1 MSEPAIAL
9 RTARHWYS
17 EGCRWRV
24 LCEQTGSKLQFLR
37 GLRTLFGC
45 GLQQALATARRLQG
59 DGLVCLRAEEAIA
72 FQASLGVST
81 LPVILPWSPDERA

>member
-1 MSEPAIAL
+1 
-9 RTARHWYS
+9 
-17 EGCRWRV
+17 
-24 LCEQTGSKLQFLR
+24 
-37 GLRTLFGC
+37 LRTLFGC